1 MASTDVLPPPSS
13 PSSSRRRNAV
23 MLHGLSE
30 AQGWSMNKNMACSK
44 ERTMER
50 HCFTLYAK
58 MQPKFARWRAQI
70 WPHQRYPHAGRRS
83 LNTERAAIVQT
94 ATKSRGRRLRACVQ
108 GPSDGWSCSGASV
121 YRIRLTLLRAHPCNP
136 TSDHRRLGPTL
147 ALPRLPTLAPAI
159 PIEGHRIAFDAIS
172 SSAFICTR
180 SAHQFRHGATRMPR
194 HARVSEPRTSPARLP
209 PLWSPRQRAQ
219 SALCD
224 PSD

>member
-1 MASTDVLPPPSS
+1 MFQSHLASTDVPQPPSS

-50 HCFTLYAK
+50 HCFTLYAR

-108 GPSDGWSCSGASV
+108 GPSDGWSCSGVFSLIALAI
-121 YRIRLTLLRAHPCNP
+121 YRIRLTLLRAHPCTCRQFAHICN
-136 TSDHRRLGPTL
+136 GFF
-147 ALPRLPTLAPAI
+147 LP
-159 PIEGHRIAFDAIS
+159 FS
-172 SSAFICTR
+172 
-180 SAHQFRHGATRMPR
+180 
-194 HARVSEPRTSPARLP
+194 
-209 PLWSPRQRAQ
+209 
-219 SALCD
+219 
-224 PSD
+224 